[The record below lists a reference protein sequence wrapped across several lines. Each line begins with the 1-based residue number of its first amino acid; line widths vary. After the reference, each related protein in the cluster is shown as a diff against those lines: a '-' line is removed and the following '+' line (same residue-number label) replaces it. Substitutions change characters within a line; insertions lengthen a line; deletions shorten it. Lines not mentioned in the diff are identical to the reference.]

1 MFPSSSAS
9 NTLTTEETSGF
20 AKRVRKDNSSDKNL
34 QENGQTMGMSEIL
47 FWYLK
52 TWSPNMYSTSFIMF
66 SCKSPFIYSSPLL
79 HRKYDHPCYR

>member
-47 FWYLK
+47 F
-52 TWSPNMYSTSFIMF
+52 
-66 SCKSPFIYSSPLL
+66 
-79 HRKYDHPCYR
+79 